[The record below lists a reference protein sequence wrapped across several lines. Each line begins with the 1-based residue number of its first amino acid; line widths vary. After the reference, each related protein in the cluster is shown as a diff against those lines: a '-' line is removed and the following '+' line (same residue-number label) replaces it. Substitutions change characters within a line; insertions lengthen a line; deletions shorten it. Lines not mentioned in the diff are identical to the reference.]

1 MKNIFAKIFSGI
13 LTGLGIGYLSTI
25 IISVLINKGTY
36 FPSTVT
42 TGEVSLNTIMIQ
54 AVLMALLGVIG
65 TLSADIY
72 KIEKYSLLTKSLI
85 QFVVIIGSVLLVG
98 VLVGWIKTLGAAVSS
113 FIIASIIFIIIW
125 IIMSL
130 IMKNEISQI
139 NQKLEKR
146 L

>member
-1 MKNIFAKIFSGI
+1 M
-13 LTGLGIGYLSTI
+13 
-25 IISVLINKGTY
+25 
-36 FPSTVT
+36 
-42 TGEVSLNTIMIQ
+42 
-54 AVLMALLGVIG
+54 VI
-65 TLSADIY
+65 
-72 KIEKYSLLTKSLI
+72 
-85 QFVVIIGSVLLVG
+85 VGSVLLVG
-98 VLVGWIKTLGAAVSS
+98 VLVGWIKILGAAVSS